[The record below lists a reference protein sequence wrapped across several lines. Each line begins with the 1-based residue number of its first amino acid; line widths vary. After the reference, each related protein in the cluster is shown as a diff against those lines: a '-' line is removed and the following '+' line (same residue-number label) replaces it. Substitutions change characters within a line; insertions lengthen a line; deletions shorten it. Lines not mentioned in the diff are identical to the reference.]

1 MEIMNLQEFNIV
13 FKKIVDYYGSSKLT
27 KEKQELYYLALKD
40 LSKEEFLNGFIR
52 MIRDREYTNFPSIAE
67 IRKYGL
73 WLKEEDVEVRI
84 HIAKEKLKQAIK
96 VFGAYQS
103 VAFDDPN
110 IHAVIDSLGGW
121 VKVCMMKE
129 EELEKFITFEFRKIY
144 KVYLRSS
151 YNINSRYT
159 GLHDK
164 ENNNE
169 SLIVIGNKNQ
179 YLEWSK
185 KNINFP
191 DLLGDDR
198 KIKLID

>member
-1 MEIMNLQEFNIV
+1 MEFMNLQEFNIV

-151 YNINSRYT
+151 YNINSRYI

-191 DLLGDDR
+191 DLLGEDR
-198 KIKLID
+198 KTKLID

>member
-1 MEIMNLQEFNIV
+1 MEFMNLQEFNIV
-13 FKKIVDYYGSSKLT
+13 FKKIVDYYGNSKLT

-191 DLLGDDR
+191 DLLGEDR

>member
-1 MEIMNLQEFNIV
+1 MEFMNLQEFNIV
-13 FKKIVDYYGSSKLT
+13 FKKIVDYYGNSKLT

-191 DLLGDDR
+191 DLLGDNR

>member
-1 MEIMNLQEFNIV
+1 MNLQEFNIV

-121 VKVCMMKE
+121 VKVCVMKE

>member
-1 MEIMNLQEFNIV
+1 MNLQEFNIV

-191 DLLGDDR
+191 DLLGEDR

>member
-1 MEIMNLQEFNIV
+1 MNLQEFNIV
-13 FKKIVDYYGSSKLT
+13 FKKIVDYYGNSKLT

-129 EELEKFITFEFRKIY
+129 EELEKFITFEFKKIY

-191 DLLGDDR
+191 DLLGEDR

>member
-1 MEIMNLQEFNIV
+1 MNLQDFNII
-13 FKKIVDYYGSSKLT
+13 FKKFAVYYGGEKLG
-27 KEKQELYYLALKD
+27 KEKQKLYYLALKD

-67 IRKYGL
+67 IRKYSL

-96 VFGAYQS
+96 VFGAYQR

-110 IHAVIDSLGGW
+110 IHAVIDSPGGW

-144 KVYLRSS
+144 KVYLKSS
-151 YNINSRYT
+151 YNINSRYRT
-159 GLHDK
+159 
-164 ENNNE
+164 
-169 SLIVIGNKNQ
+169 S
-179 YLEWSK
+179 
-185 KNINFP
+185 
-191 DLLGDDR
+191 
-198 KIKLID
+198 

>member
-1 MEIMNLQEFNIV
+1 MEFMNLQEFNIV

-191 DLLGDDR
+191 DLLGEDR

>member
-1 MEIMNLQEFNIV
+1 MNLQEFNIV

-185 KNINFP
+185 KNVNFP
-191 DLLGDDR
+191 DLLGDNR

>member
-1 MEIMNLQEFNIV
+1 MEFMNLQEFNIV
-13 FKKIVDYYGSSKLT
+13 FKKIVDYYGNSKLT

-129 EELEKFITFEFRKIY
+129 EELEKFITFEFKKIY

-191 DLLGDDR
+191 DLLGEDR

>member
-1 MEIMNLQEFNIV
+1 MNLQEFNIV

-103 VAFDDPN
+103 IAFDDPN

-191 DLLGDDR
+191 DLLGEDR

>member
-27 KEKQELYYLALKD
+27 KEKQELYYLALRD

-103 VAFDDPN
+103 IAFDDPN

>member
-1 MEIMNLQEFNIV
+1 MEFMNLQEFNIV

-110 IHAVIDSLGGW
+110 IHAIIDSLGGW

-191 DLLGDDR
+191 DLLGEDR

>member
-1 MEIMNLQEFNIV
+1 MNLQEFNIV

-121 VKVCMMKE
+121 VKVCIMKE

-191 DLLGDDR
+191 DLLGEDR

>member
-121 VKVCMMKE
+121 VKVCIMKE

-191 DLLGDDR
+191 DLLGEDR

>member
-191 DLLGDDR
+191 DLLGEDR

>member
-185 KNINFP
+185 KNVNFP
-191 DLLGDDR
+191 DLLGDDK

>member
-1 MEIMNLQEFNIV
+1 MNLQEFNIV
-13 FKKIVDYYGSSKLT
+13 FKKIVDYYGNSKLT

-185 KNINFP
+185 KNVNFP
-191 DLLGDDR
+191 DLLGDNR

>member
-1 MEIMNLQEFNIV
+1 VEVMNLQEFNIV
-13 FKKIVDYYGSSKLT
+13 FKKIVDYYGSNKLT

-52 MIRDREYTNFPSIAE
+52 MIKDREYTNFPSIAE

-103 VAFDDPN
+103 VAFDDPS
-110 IHAVIDSLGGW
+110 IHAIIDSLGGW
-121 VKVCMMKE
+121 IKVCMMRE
-129 EELEKFITFEFRKIY
+129 EELEKFITFEFRGIY

-164 ENNNE
+164 ENNIEN
-169 SLIVIGNKNQ
+169 LNVIGNKNQ
-179 YLEWSK
+179 YLEWNK
-185 KNINFP
+185 ENINYP
-191 DLLGDDR
+191 DLLTGKSR
-198 KIKLID
+198 LKLIE

>member
-1 MEIMNLQEFNIV
+1 M
-13 FKKIVDYYGSSKLT
+13 
-27 KEKQELYYLALKD
+27 ALKD

-121 VKVCMMKE
+121 VKVCIMKE

-191 DLLGDDR
+191 DLLGEDR

>member
-1 MEIMNLQEFNIV
+1 MEFMNLQEFNIV
-13 FKKIVDYYGSSKLT
+13 FKKIVDYYGNSKLT
-27 KEKQELYYLALKD
+27 KEKQELYYLALRD

-185 KNINFP
+185 KYKFSRFI
-191 DLLGDDR
+191 GR
-198 KIKLID
+198 

>member
-1 MEIMNLQEFNIV
+1 MQFFFYFFSPHFIV
-13 FKKIVDYYGSSKLT
+13 Y
-27 KEKQELYYLALKD
+27 
-40 LSKEEFLNGFIR
+40 N
-52 MIRDREYTNFPSIAE
+52 
-67 IRKYGL
+67 
-73 WLKEEDVEVRI
+73 
-84 HIAKEKLKQAIK
+84 
-96 VFGAYQS
+96 
-103 VAFDDPN
+103 
-110 IHAVIDSLGGW
+110 
-121 VKVCMMKE
+121 
-129 EELEKFITFEFRKIY
+129 RKIY

-185 KNINFP
+185 KNVNFP
-191 DLLGDDR
+191 DLLGDNR

>member
-1 MEIMNLQEFNIV
+1 MEFMNLQEFNIV
-13 FKKIVDYYGSSKLT
+13 FKKIVDYYGNSKLT

-185 KNINFP
+185 KNVNFP
-191 DLLGDDR
+191 DLLGDNR

>member
-103 VAFDDPN
+103 IAFDDPN

-191 DLLGDDR
+191 DLLGEDR

>member
-13 FKKIVDYYGSSKLT
+13 FKKIVDYYGNSKLT

>member
-1 MEIMNLQEFNIV
+1 MNLQEFNIV
-13 FKKIVDYYGSSKLT
+13 FKKIVDYYGNSKLT
-27 KEKQELYYLALKD
+27 KEKQELYYLALRD

-185 KNINFP
+185 KNVNFP
-191 DLLGDDR
+191 DLLGDNR

>member
-1 MEIMNLQEFNIV
+1 MEFMNLQEFNIV
-13 FKKIVDYYGSSKLT
+13 FKKIVDYYGNSKLT

-121 VKVCMMKE
+121 VKVCIMKE

-191 DLLGDDR
+191 DLLGEDR

>member
-1 MEIMNLQEFNIV
+1 MEFMNLQEFNIV
-13 FKKIVDYYGSSKLT
+13 FKKIVDYYGNSKLT

-185 KNINFP
+185 KNVNFP
-191 DLLGDDR
+191 DLLGDNR
-198 KIKLID
+198 KVKLID

>member
-27 KEKQELYYLALKD
+27 KEKQELYYLALRD

-67 IRKYGL
+67 IRKYSL

-191 DLLGDDR
+191 DLLGEDR

>member
-1 MEIMNLQEFNIV
+1 MEFMNLQEFNIV

-121 VKVCMMKE
+121 VKVCIMKE

>member
-1 MEIMNLQEFNIV
+1 MNLQEFNIV

>member
-1 MEIMNLQEFNIV
+1 MNLQDFNII
-13 FKKIVDYYGSSKLT
+13 FKKFVVYYGEEKLG

-185 KNINFP
+185 KNVNFP
-191 DLLGDDR
+191 DLLGDNR

>member
-110 IHAVIDSLGGW
+110 IHAIIDSLGGW

>member
-1 MEIMNLQEFNIV
+1 MNLQEFNIV

-27 KEKQELYYLALKD
+27 KEKQELYYLALRD

-121 VKVCMMKE
+121 VKVCIMKE

-191 DLLGDDR
+191 DLLGEDR

>member
-1 MEIMNLQEFNIV
+1 MEFMNLQEFNIV

-27 KEKQELYYLALKD
+27 KEKQELYYLALRD

-191 DLLGDDR
+191 DLLGEDR

>member
-1 MEIMNLQEFNIV
+1 MEFMNLQEFNIV

>member
-1 MEIMNLQEFNIV
+1 MNLQEFNIV

-121 VKVCMMKE
+121 VKVCIMKE